1 MLSKGGSSDPRVRLS
16 IAGTAWN
23 AASKVVKKTLEP
35 VWKETFV
42 VPLPHV
48 DLEDWTKP
56 QLTLQVRVSVRRDAF
71 DAIRRRCGASRHPRT
86 QVEDWD
92 EISSADAM
100 GCVTI
105 DLKPDHAI
113 SREWYTLQQN
123 DKSLPKEISGE
134 VNVVMQWRYNP
145 DLDYDPFSEPIS
157 HPDEELNELRLAVVQ
172 ARGLE
177 IMDKN
182 LLSKGGPSRCW

>member
-1 MLSKGGSSDPRVRLS
+1 M
-16 IAGTAWN
+16 
-23 AASKVVKKTLEP
+23 
-35 VWKETFV
+35 

-56 QLTLQVRVSVRRDAF
+56 QLTLQARGSVRRDAF
-71 DAIRRRCGASRHPRT
+71 DAIRRRCDASRHPRT

-100 GCVTI
+100 GTVTI

-123 DKSLPKEISGE
+123 DKGLPKEISGE

-157 HPDEELNELRLAVVQ
+157 HPNEELNELRLAVVQ
-172 ARGLE
+172 ARGLA

>member
-1 MLSKGGSSDPRVRLS
+1 MLSKGGSSDPRVKLS
-16 IAGTAWN
+16 VSGCSWTDQ
-23 AASKVVKKTLEP
+23 SKVVKKSLEP

-42 VPLPHV
+42 VPLPHI

-56 QLTLQVRVSVRRDAF
+56 QLTIQVLHGVRRDAV
-71 DAIRRRCGASRHPRT
+71 DAIRHRCDASRHPRT

-100 GCVTI
+100 GTVTI

-123 DKSLPKEISGE
+123 EKGLPKEISGE
-134 VNVVMQWRYNP
+134 VNVLLQWRYNP
-145 DLDYDPFSEPIS
+145 DLDYDPFNEPVID
-157 HPDEELNELRLAVVQ
+157 DEINELRVAIVQ
-172 ARGLE
+172 ARGLA